1 MGKSVEVYIDDII
14 VKTPKG
20 GDHTADLAVVFEQLK
35 KHNMRLN
42 PDKCTFG
49 VRSGKFLGYMLTNR
63 GIELNP
69 DKCQA
74 IMNMKSPRTV
84 KEVQQLAGRMAAI
97 GRFLPKAALRALPL
111 YTLLKKGA
119 TFEWSAEADAAFT
132 QLKETFSSPSILTS
146 PKPGETL
153 YLYLAVREKAVS
165 SVLIREEEGRQ
176 LPVYFVSRS
185 LKGAELR
192 YKMLE
197 KVALTLL
204 TTARQLRR
212 YFQAHR
218 IVVRTDQ
225 PVRQVL
231 HKPDLAGRM
240 VSWSIELS
248 EHDIRYEPRR
258 AIKAQVLADFLVE
271 LTDEEE
277 PPAETTW
284 VVNVDGSSNKEG
296 GGAGIVLQSSTGMVV
311 EQSLRFNFP
320 TTNNQAEYEACIAEL
335 VTARDLGA
343 KEILVCCDSLLVVS
357 QANGEAQAKDP
368 IMEQYLAHLK
378 RLAST
383 FTKVEFR
390 HVPRAQNDRADT
402 LAKLAS
408 TGKPGL
414 NGTVIQG
421 TLAIPYVADRDR
433 PAGQAMMPIG
443 TEKDW
448 RTPIIKYLKSGW
460 LPDEKAEAK
469 KLVRCASWYTVA
481 NDDLFKRG
489 FSTPLLKCLTKDRAA
504 YVLAEIHEGSCGHHP
519 GGRSLARKVLRA
531 GYYWPTL
538 EKDAVEHVKQCDPCQ
553 RHADLHSAP
562 PAYLSSLVSPW
573 PFHQWGMDLLGPFD
587 TAPGQLKYLVVAVDY
602 YTKWIE
608 AEPLATITTARVQ
621 RFFYKNVISRFGVP
635 GVLVTDNGTQFTSK
649 GFRDLLDGL
658 HIKQRFT
665 SVEHPQTNG
674 QAESANRVI
683 LRGLRKRLGSAKGD
697 WAEQLDHV
705 LWAYRT
711 TPHSTTGE
719 SPYRLTFGTEAV
731 IPAEIGEPSARTAGF
746 DPNQNDQL
754 IGEDLDL
761 LAERRAVANCRELIA
776 KQQAAIRYNRKAVLR
791 SFTAGDLVLR
801 KASVGARSTERG
813 KLAANWEGPYR
824 VVEATGTGAYKLE
837 TLVGKEIPRTWNAA
851 NLRRYYS

>member
-1 MGKSVEVYIDDII
+1 
-14 VKTPKG
+14 
-20 GDHTADLAVVFEQLK
+20 
-35 KHNMRLN
+35 
-42 PDKCTFG
+42 
-49 VRSGKFLGYMLTNR
+49 
-63 GIELNP
+63 
-69 DKCQA
+69 
-74 IMNMKSPRTV
+74 
-84 KEVQQLAGRMAAI
+84 MAAI

-119 TFEWSAEADAAFT
+119 TFEWSAEADTTFT
-132 QLKETFSSPSILTS
+132 QLKEILSSPPILTS
-146 PKPGETL
+146 PRPGETL

-165 SVLIREEEGRQ
+165 SVLVREEEGVQ

-192 YKMLE
+192 YPMLE

-204 TTARQLRR
+204 NTARRLRR
-212 YFQAHR
+212 YFQVHR
-218 IVVRTDQ
+218 IIVCTDQ
-225 PVRQVL
+225 PIRQVL

-248 EHDIRYEPRR
+248 KHDIRYEPRK

-320 TTNNQAEYEACIAEL
+320 TTNNQAEYEACIARL

-343 KEILVCCDSLLVVS
+343 KEILVRCDSLLVVS

-368 IMEQYLAHLK
+368 ILEQYLAHLK

-383 FTKVEFR
+383 FSKVEFR

-402 LAKLAS
+402 LAS

-421 TLAIPYVADRDR
+421 TLALPYVADPNR
-433 PAGQAMMPIG
+433 PSGQVTMHVDMD
-443 TEKDW
+443 EDW
-448 RTPIIKYLKSGW
+448 RSPIFKYLRTGW
-460 LPDEKAEAK
+460 LLEDKAQAK
-469 KLVRCASWYTVA
+469 KLVRCSSWYTII

-489 FSTPLLKCLTKDRAA
+489 FSTPLLKCLPKDRAA
-504 YVLAEIHEGSCGHHP
+504 YVLAEIHEGSCSHHP

-538 EKDAVEHVKQCDPCQ
+538 EKDVVDHVKRCDPCQ
-553 RHADLHSAP
+553 RHADLHNAP
-562 PAYLSSLVSPW
+562 PARLSSLVSPW

-587 TAPGQLKYLVVAVDY
+587 TAPGQLRHLIAAVDY

-608 AEPLATITTARVQ
+608 AEPLAKITSARVQ

-635 GVLVTDNGTQFTSK
+635 RVLVTDNGTQFTSK
-649 GFRDLLDGL
+649 GFRELMDGL

-683 LRGLRKRLGSAKGD
+683 LRGLRKRLRKAKGN

-731 IPAEIGEPSARTAGF
+731 IPAKIGEPSARTAGF
-746 DPNQNDQL
+746 DPVQNGQL
-754 IGEDLDL
+754 IEEDLDL

-776 KQQAAIRYNRKAVLR
+776 KQHAALRYNKKVVLR
-791 SFTAGDLVLR
+791 SFATGDLVLR
-801 KASVGARSTERG
+801 NASVGARSTERG

-824 VVEATGTGAYKLE
+824 VTEATGTGAYKLE
-837 TLVGKEIPRTWNAA
+837 TIAGKEIPRTWNAT

>member
-1 MGKSVEVYIDDII
+1 
-14 VKTPKG
+14 
-20 GDHTADLAVVFEQLK
+20 
-35 KHNMRLN
+35 
-42 PDKCTFG
+42 
-49 VRSGKFLGYMLTNR
+49 
-63 GIELNP
+63 
-69 DKCQA
+69 
-74 IMNMKSPRTV
+74 MNMKSPHTV
-84 KEVQQLAGRMAAI
+84 KEIQQLAGRMAAI
-97 GRFLPKAALRALPL
+97 DRFLPKAALRALPL

-119 TFEWSAEADAAFT
+119 IFEWSKEADTAFT
-132 QLKETFSSPSILTS
+132 QLKEILSSPPILTS
-146 PKPGETL
+146 PRPGETL
-153 YLYLAVREKAVS
+153 YLYLAVQENAVS
-165 SVLIREEEGRQ
+165 SVLVREEERFQ

-192 YKMLE
+192 YQMLE

-204 TTARQLRR
+204 TTARRLRR

-258 AIKAQVLADFLVE
+258 AIKAQVLADFLDE

-320 TTNNQAEYEACIAEL
+320 TTNNQAEYEACIARL

-343 KEILVCCDSLLVVS
+343 KEILVYCDSLLVVS
-357 QANGEAQAKDP
+357 QAKGEAQAKDP
-368 IMEQYLAHLK
+368 VLEQYLARLK
-378 RLAST
+378 QLAST

-390 HVPRAQNDRADT
+390 HVLRAQNDRADT

-421 TLAIPYVADRDR
+421 TLALPYVADPNR
-433 PAGQAMMPIG
+433 PSGQVSMPVDMD
-443 TEKDW
+443 EDW
-448 RTPIIKYLKSGW
+448 RSPIFKYLRTGW
-460 LPDEKAEAK
+460 FPEDKTEAR
-469 KLVRCASWYTVA
+469 KLV
-481 NDDLFKRG
+481 
-489 FSTPLLKCLTKDRAA
+489 RAA

-531 GYYWPTL
+531 GYYWPTV
-538 EKDAVEHVKQCDPCQ
+538 EKDAADHVKQCDPCQ
-553 RHADLHSAP
+553 RHADLHNAP
-562 PAYLSSLVSPW
+562 PARLSSLVSPW

-587 TAPGQLKYLVVAVDY
+587 TAPGQLKHLVVAVDY

-608 AEPLATITTARVQ
+608 AEPLAKITSARVQ
-621 RFFYKNVISRFGVP
+621 RFFYKNVISMFGVP
-635 GVLVTDNGTQFTSK
+635 GVLVTDNETQFTSK
-649 GFRDLLDGL
+649 GFRDLMDEL

-683 LRGLRKRLGSAKGD
+683 LRGLRKRLGKAKGD
-697 WAEQLDHV
+697 CAEQLDHV

-746 DPNQNDQL
+746 DPDQNDQL
-754 IGEDLDL
+754 IEEDLDL

-776 KQQAAIRYNRKAVLR
+776 KQHAAVRYNKKVVHR
-791 SFTAGDLVLR
+791 SFSVGDLVLR
-801 KASVGARSTERG
+801 NASIGARSIERG

-824 VVEATGTGAYKLE
+824 VTEATGTGAYKLE
-837 TLVGKEIPRTWNAA
+837 TLAGKEIPRTWNAT